1 MTNGQHEGRS
11 DGQGKQGERVM
22 SALPLMQVAVGLET
36 IICTG
41 VTKNLVLYPPSPPP
55 TTHYLSPPSHAL
67 TLRRTV
73 IFSQQAVETPDRKI
87 ISALMEENDFTNA
100 QADSNGTSIKG
111 TFSVS
116 CVNETQ

>member
-1 MTNGQHEGRS
+1 M
-11 DGQGKQGERVM
+11 M

-36 IICTG
+36 IISTG
-41 VTKNLVLYPPSPPP
+41 VTKNLVLYPPPSPPP

-73 IFSQQAVETPDRKI
+73 IFSQQAIEAPDRKI

-100 QADSNGTSIKG
+100 QADSNCTSIKG
-111 TFSVS
+111 TLSVS
-116 CVNETQ
+116 CVNEMQ